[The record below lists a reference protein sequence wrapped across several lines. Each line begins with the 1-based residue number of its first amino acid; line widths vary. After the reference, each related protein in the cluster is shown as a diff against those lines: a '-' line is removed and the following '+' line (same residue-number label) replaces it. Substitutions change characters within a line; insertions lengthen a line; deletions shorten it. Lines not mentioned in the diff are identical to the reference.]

1 METNSVIIEV
11 LNGVEDGKIFEFS
24 KFPVTLGRHS
34 SDDLCLSYDTSIS
47 RHHARI
53 AKDDGCFSLEDV
65 GREGKGSTNG
75 TYLNGTRI
83 IGKTLLSSGDTFLI
97 GNVWLRFKVAND
109 TMAVS

>member
-1 METNSVIIEV
+1 METDGVTIEV

-34 SDDLCLSYDTSIS
+34 SDDLYLPHDARIS

-53 AKDDGCFSLEDV
+53 VRDGGSFSLEDI

-75 TYLNGTRI
+75 TYLNGIRI
-83 IGKTLLSSGDTFLI
+83 AGKTLLSSGDTFLV
-97 GNVWLRFKVAND
+97 GNVWLRFRV
-109 TMAVS
+109 V